1 MHRYLVA
8 KEPGSFGGVNNLQ
21 LYSTKPRN
29 EVTQWLMGQD
39 AYTLHKPVRKK
50 IPTQAYI
57 FKGNK

>member
-8 KEPGSFGGVNNLQ
+8 KEPGSFSSVNNLQ

-39 AYTLHKPVRKK
+39 NIIQLSDDAL
-50 IPTQAYI
+50 QAEFPYVH
-57 FKGNK
+57 N